1 MKVGPVPNFIPPFSL
16 FSHSLTGVLL
26 MKDVFEQL
34 ADAGIVL
41 GDNDDNCVL
50 HAYYTQEELDEF
62 DDMSYEEL
70 DAYFNDDVE

>member
-1 MKVGPVPNFIPPFSL
+1 MKV
-16 FSHSLTGVLL
+16 
-26 MKDVFEQL
+26 VFEQL